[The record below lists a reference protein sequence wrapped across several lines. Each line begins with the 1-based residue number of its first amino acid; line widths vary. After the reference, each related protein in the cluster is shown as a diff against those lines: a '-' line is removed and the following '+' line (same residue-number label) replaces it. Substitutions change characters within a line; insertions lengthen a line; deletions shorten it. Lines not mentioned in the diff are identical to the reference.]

1 MTLVIIEEIYSMDN
15 CNWFGQV
22 TIKAIV
28 PGVEKNQSEDKNYI
42 YIHPMD
48 SAIKAITK

>member
-1 MTLVIIEEIYSMDN
+1 MTSVIIEEIYSLEH
-15 CNWFGQV
+15 CNRFGQV
-22 TIKAIV
+22 TIKGIV

-42 YIHPMD
+42 YIHPID